1 MAKAEGGDELQI
13 LLVSTNGLMNF
24 NGSPTVFI
32 AVRHYVASTVQPCTS
47 SYTRTVPCHA
57 RAVGLGENTLAILSS
72 PEAYENTLPLIP
84 TVEGVKSSLL
94 AALLQLTAAWWRVHV
109 CL

>member
-1 MAKAEGGDELQI
+1 
-13 LLVSTNGLMNF
+13 MNF

-84 TVEGVKSSLL
+84 TVEGAKSSLL
-94 AALLQLTAAWWRVHV
+94 AALLQLQDSSLVACGARVPAIAQRTTQ
-109 CL
+109 LQ